1 MESHYIHSTH
11 SLKISYMYI
20 VYSKKSEFWSTRN
33 SVKIVKIG
41 HLVSETPSNHF
52 PPYFSKLLHGK
63 VDTFIPW
70 KFEMKSMA
78 FNSVIDWLSIRPDC
92 TLKDLR
98 NFHCVTAAQEHG
110 INSQFTYLIGREG
123 ETCWIKTHLICMW
136 HFRLKKPKTTF
147 YTLPSH
153 SIDFLQLQN
162 FFFNVYCY

>member
-92 TLKDLR
+92 TLKR
-98 NFHCVTAAQEHG
+98 P
-110 INSQFTYLIGREG
+110 LIFFWVNPRYKFSIYILNRLEG
-123 ETCWIKTHLICMW
+123 ENLLNKNSSDMHV
-136 HFRLKKPKTTF
+136 
-147 YTLPSH
+147 TL
-153 SIDFLQLQN
+153 QTKET
-162 FFFNVYCY
+162 